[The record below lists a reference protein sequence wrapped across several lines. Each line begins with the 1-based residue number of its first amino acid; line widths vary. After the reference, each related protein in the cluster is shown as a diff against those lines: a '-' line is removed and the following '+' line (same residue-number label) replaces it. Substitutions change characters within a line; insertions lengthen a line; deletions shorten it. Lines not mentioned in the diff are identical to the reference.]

1 MVSCFLH
8 HSKRHL
14 IFLHSHDIFNS
25 FQLTRSFASSLMLIN
40 ISKMSKLLSSSIMYV
55 NKETFNL
62 RQLMQMMI
70 RLQEHKKQE
79 FLIVFFN
86 YDHRMLMTNK
96 IKNQYQIIEFFR
108 I

>member
-1 MVSCFLH
+1 MFSPPLQEAF
-8 HSKRHL
+8 
-14 IFLHSHDIFNS
+14 DINANQHFKNV
-25 FQLTRSFASSLMLIN
+25 QITIITN
-40 ISKMSKLLSSSIMYV
+40 YV
-55 NKETFNL
+55 CYKETFNL

-86 YDHRMLMTNK
+86 YDHPMLMTNK
-96 IKNQYQIIEFFR
+96 IRNQYQIIEFR

>member
-1 MVSCFLH
+1 
-8 HSKRHL
+8 
-14 IFLHSHDIFNS
+14 
-25 FQLTRSFASSLMLIN
+25 MLIS
-40 ISKMSKLLSSSIMYV
+40 ISKMFKLLSSAIMYV

-62 RQLMQMMI
+62 RQLIQMMI

-86 YDHRMLMTNK
+86 YGHPMLMTNK
-96 IKNQYQIIEFFR
+96 IRNQYQIIELK